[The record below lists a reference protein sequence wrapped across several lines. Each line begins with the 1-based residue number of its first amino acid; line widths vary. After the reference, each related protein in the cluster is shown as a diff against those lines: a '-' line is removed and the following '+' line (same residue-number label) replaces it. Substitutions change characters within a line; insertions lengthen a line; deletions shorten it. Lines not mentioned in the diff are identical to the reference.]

1 MLSVWLKFVS
11 YTEMESVM
19 PHYESLISLLQLL
32 ICFLLDFSVSNRK
45 RLKEG
50 MGTVSF

>member
-1 MLSVWLKFVS
+1 MLPVWFKLVS
-11 YTEMESVM
+11 YTGMESVM
-19 PHYESLISLLQLL
+19 PHYESLISLLQLSV
-32 ICFLLDFSVSNRK
+32 CFLLDFSASNRK

>member
-1 MLSVWLKFVS
+1 MLPVWFKLVS
-11 YTEMESVM
+11 CTEMESAM
-19 PHYESLISLLQLL
+19 SHYESLFSLLQLL
-32 ICFLLDFSVSNRK
+32 ICFLLDFSVSNGK